1 MSQFLID
8 SQTWVEHMMS
18 MNEDVFEEVWV
29 SSNYETVFCT
39 HDEKEHYLSFLSSRR
54 EIPRGMSIVL
64 VNRKLNKKYTKKEI
78 MSATPE
84 QLKGMI
90 K

>member
-1 MSQFLID
+1 
-8 SQTWVEHMMS
+8 MMS
-18 MNEDVFEEVWV
+18 MTEEAFEEIWV

-39 HDEKEHYLSFLSSRR
+39 LDEKEQYLRFLSSRR

-64 VNRKLNKKYTKKEI
+64 INKKLNKRYTKEEI
-78 MSATPE
+78 MNATPE
-84 QLKGMI
+84 QLRAMI

>member
-1 MSQFLID
+1 
-8 SQTWVEHMMS
+8 MMS
-18 MNEDVFEEVWV
+18 MSEAVFGEIWV

-39 HDEKEHYLSFLSSRR
+39 NDEKEQYLRFLSSRR

-64 VNRKLNKKYTKKEI
+64 ISKKLNRQYTKDEI
-78 MSATPE
+78 MNATPE
-84 QLKGMI
+84 QLRGMI

>member
-1 MSQFLID
+1 
-8 SQTWVEHMMS
+8 MMS
-18 MNEDVFEEVWV
+18 MNEESVEEVWV

-39 HDEKEHYLSFLSSRR
+39 HDEKEHYLSFLSTRR

-64 VNRKLNKKYTKKEI
+64 VNRKLNRRYTKNEI

-84 QLKGMI
+84 QLKEMI

>member
-1 MSQFLID
+1 M
-8 SQTWVEHMMS
+8 TE
-18 MNEDVFEEVWV
+18 EAFEEIWV

-39 HDEKEHYLSFLSSRR
+39 LDEKEQYLRFLSSRR

-64 VNRKLNKKYTKKEI
+64 INKKLSKRHTKEEI
-78 MSATPE
+78 MNATPE
-84 QLKGMI
+84 QLRAMI

>member
-1 MSQFLID
+1 M
-8 SQTWVEHMMS
+8 TE
-18 MNEDVFEEVWV
+18 EAFEEIWV

-39 HDEKEHYLSFLSSRR
+39 LDEKEQYLRFLSSRR

-64 VNRKLNKKYTKKEI
+64 VNKKLNKRYTKEEI
-78 MSATPE
+78 MNATPE
-84 QLKGMI
+84 QLRAMI

>member
-1 MSQFLID
+1 
-8 SQTWVEHMMS
+8 MMN
-18 MNEDVFEEVWV
+18 MNDELFEEVWV

-39 HDEKEHYLSFLSSRR
+39 IEEKEHYLSFLSSRR
-54 EIPRGMSIVL
+54 EIPRGMNIVL
-64 VNRKLNKKYTKKEI
+64 VNRKLNRKYTKKEI

-84 QLKGMI
+84 ELRKMV

>member
-1 MSQFLID
+1 M
-8 SQTWVEHMMS
+8 TE
-18 MNEDVFEEVWV
+18 EAFEEIWV

-39 HDEKEHYLSFLSSRR
+39 LDEKEQYLRFLSSRR

-64 VNRKLNKKYTKKEI
+64 INKKLNKRYTKEEI
-78 MSATPE
+78 MHATPE
-84 QLKGMI
+84 QLRAMI

>member
-1 MSQFLID
+1 MIL
-8 SQTWVEHMMS
+8 V
-18 MNEDVFEEVWV
+18 NEEAFEEVWV

-39 HDEKEHYLSFLSSRR
+39 NDEKEQYLRFLSSRR

-64 VNRKLNKKYTKKEI
+64 INKKLNKPYTKDEI
-78 MSATPE
+78 INAAPE

>member
-1 MSQFLID
+1 MSD
-8 SQTWVEHMMS
+8 EA
-18 MNEDVFEEVWV
+18 FEEIWV

-39 HDEKEHYLSFLSSRR
+39 NDEKEQYLRFLSSRR

-64 VNRKLNKKYTKKEI
+64 INKKLNRRYTKDEI
-78 MSATPE
+78 MNATPE
-84 QLKGMI
+84 QLRGMI

>member
-1 MSQFLID
+1 MCIQS
-8 SQTWVEHMMS
+8 MMN
-18 MNEDVFEEVWV
+18 MNEELFEEVWV

-39 HDEKEHYLSFLSSRR
+39 NDEKEHYLSFLSSRR
-54 EIPRGMSIVL
+54 EIPRGMNIVL
-64 VNRKLNKKYTKKEI
+64 VNRKLNRKYTKNEI

-84 QLKGMI
+84 QLRKMV

>member
-1 MSQFLID
+1 
-8 SQTWVEHMMS
+8 
-18 MNEDVFEEVWV
+18 MNEEAFEEVWV

-39 HDEKEHYLSFLSSRR
+39 NDEKEQYLRFLSSRR

-64 VNRKLNKKYTKKEI
+64 INKKLNKLYTKDEI
-78 MSATPE
+78 MNATPE

>member
-1 MSQFLID
+1 MS
-8 SQTWVEHMMS
+8 
-18 MNEDVFEEVWV
+18 NEAFEEIWV

-39 HDEKEHYLSFLSSRR
+39 NDEKEQYLRFLSSRR

-64 VNRKLNKKYTKKEI
+64 INKKLNRRYTKDEI
-78 MSATPE
+78 MNATPE
-84 QLKGMI
+84 QLRGMI

>member
-1 MSQFLID
+1 
-8 SQTWVEHMMS
+8 MMLV
-18 MNEDVFEEVWV
+18 NEEIFEQVWV

-39 HDEKEHYLSFLSSRR
+39 EEEKDRYMSFLSSRK

-64 VNRKLNKKYTKKEI
+64 IQKRLNKPYTKDEI
-78 MSATPE
+78 MKTTPE
-84 QLKGMI
+84 KLKVMI

>member
-1 MSQFLID
+1 MIISKESFD
-8 SQTWVEHMMS
+8 
-18 MNEDVFEEVWV
+18 EVWT

-39 HDEKEHYLSFLSSRR
+39 EEEKEQYLSYLSSRK

-64 VNRKLNKKYTKKEI
+64 LKKKLNRPYTKEEI
-78 MSATPE
+78 MNASPE
-84 QLKGMI
+84 KLKGMI

>member
-1 MSQFLID
+1 MSKELHDEI
-8 SQTWVEHMMS
+8 
-18 MNEDVFEEVWV
+18 WV

-39 HDEKEHYLSFLSSRR
+39 VEEKEQYLSFLSSRR

-64 VNRKLNKKYTKKEI
+64 INRKLAKPYTRNEI
-78 MSATPE
+78 MNATPE
-84 QLKGMI
+84 QLRQMI

>member
-1 MSQFLID
+1 
-8 SQTWVEHMMS
+8 MMN
-18 MNEDVFEEVWV
+18 MNEELFEEVWV

-39 HDEKEHYLSFLSSRR
+39 NEEKEHYLSFLSSRR
-54 EIPRGMSIVL
+54 EIPRGMNIVL
-64 VNRKLNKKYTKKEI
+64 VNRKLNRKYTKNEI

-84 QLKGMI
+84 QLRKMV

>member
-1 MSQFLID
+1 
-8 SQTWVEHMMS
+8 
-18 MNEDVFEEVWV
+18 MNDEAFEEIWV

-39 HDEKEHYLSFLSSRR
+39 NDEKEQYLRFLSSRR

-64 VNRKLNKKYTKKEI
+64 INKKLNRRYTKDEI
-78 MSATPE
+78 MNATPE
-84 QLKGMI
+84 QLRAMI